1 MAASSDCSGGTTS
14 RTQMPCFQ
22 LLDEDELLEFVEG
35 NDSKNT
41 KKQIKYGLS
50 VFLDFCGQTNANF
63 NNDIDDEAL
72 DRLLSQFYAGA
83 RNKSGDLYS
92 KKTMQ
97 AIRFSLQRQ

>member
-1 MAASSDCSGGTTS
+1 
-14 RTQMPCFQ
+14 MPRFQ

-50 VFLDFCGQTNANF
+50 VFLDFCGQTNTNF

-72 DRLLSQFYAGA
+72 DRLLSQGLCWRSEQKRRLIQQENNAS
-83 RNKSGDLYS
+83 NPV
-92 KKTMQ
+92 
-97 AIRFSLQRQ
+97 